1 MNAAIQCIT
10 LLACVAICSTS
21 ALKYCRCVN
30 TLKRVN
36 PSLIAGVKEHGPRP
50 YCRKQE
56 VIVTLKTGKS
66 LCLDPEEEF
75 TKRLLQRTQI
85 LRMTRADKNTMSP
98 KSTTESATVS
108 DTASSTASAT
118 ESATASFTQSAVVL
132 PTSS

>member
-85 LRMTRADKNTMSP
+85 KISHRWHNAKTRETGSV
-98 KSTTESATVS
+98 TTLETGS
-108 DTASSTASAT
+108 
-118 ESATASFTQSAVVL
+118 
-132 PTSS
+132 